1 MKANDMVQVE
11 EANNEGERIV
21 YDCKLVVKGTPSE
34 VREAVIRTDIL
45 LSEADRTL
53 TEIVLN
59 TPRNTKSSQNVVSDD
74 VLDVMVNDAN
84 TAPHASQNQGSPQLN
99 ATVPCHSKAAP
110 SYTQSPLILAHTDD
124 ETPLGIK
131 VRANLHFSVT
141 IC

>member
-59 TPRNTKSSQNVVSDD
+59 TPRNAKSSQNVVSDD
-74 VLDVMVNDAN
+74 VLDRPWVAC
-84 TAPHASQNQGSPQLN
+84 ASIRIASDHFIMYF
-99 ATVPCHSKAAP
+99 TVFDIILSVSWESIDRSEHHPSRSK
-110 SYTQSPLILAHTDD
+110 YCDD
-124 ETPLGIK
+124 
-131 VRANLHFSVT
+131 
-141 IC
+141 